1 MIYPSFT
8 IINTNAPVGENNGD
22 FQDFHLGDLMMAND
36 CENDISFEIDI
47 MTCFCKQIFDK
58 YSRNI

>member
-22 FQDFHLGDLMMAND
+22 YQDFHLGDLMMAM
-36 CENDISFEIDI
+36 IVK
-47 MTCFCKQIFDK
+47 MTFLLK
-58 YSRNI
+58 